1 MQCLIGVMHKMKALK
16 SILVLIILF
25 SSIIYSYDQNLNQ
38 MNESKFGLNCSEKHP
53 ARNIEHTILLMIDRE
68 KNIIKEST
76 YCGSFTKVNL
86 KEDLTKN
93 SKFSWHSRSPFSIN
107 GEGKKQ
113 LDLSTLQFKYSGS
126 WEWYAQCNLIDWDE
140 AIELEK
146 QLRC

>member
-1 MQCLIGVMHKMKALK
+1 MINAEEKKIDAKNKTRVSL
-16 SILVLIILF
+16 
-25 SSIIYSYDQNLNQ
+25 D
-38 MNESKFGLNCSEKHP
+38 CSAKHP
-53 ARNIEHTILLMIDRE
+53 TRNIEHTILLMIDRE

>member
-1 MQCLIGVMHKMKALK
+1 MQCLIGVMHKMKAFK

-53 ARNIEHTILLMIDRE
+53 TRNIEHTILLMIDRE

-86 KEDLTKN
+86 NEDLTKN
-93 SKFSWHSRSPFSIN
+93 SKFSWQSRSPFSIN

-113 LDLSTLQFKYSGS
+113 LDLSTLQFIYSGS

>member
-1 MQCLIGVMHKMKALK
+1 MKAFK

-53 ARNIEHTILLMIDRE
+53 TRNIEHTILLMIDRE

-86 KEDLTKN
+86 NEDLTKN
-93 SKFSWHSRSPFSIN
+93 SKFSWYSQSPFSIN

-126 WEWYAQCNLIDWDE
+126 WEWYAKCNLIDWDE